1 MRKRQRSRRAVDP
14 RALVAAGFLLA
25 LALVTSSAM
34 LLVRSEDQARR
45 AVRHVQVSVE
55 EPLGYL
61 GDALEADTAGEALLQ
76 RAVVATGDE
85 RSALLSQSIAMAETA
100 TKAWTSYRA
109 SALHLPGEAELAATY
124 ERDYAAGKAIA
135 GSVLVPIIQSN
146 MPMPLPAEQILA
158 AELDRQ
164 DLIALQ
170 AIYEREDHA
179 ALRSLDQQQAR
190 EREAVLIA
198 AAALGV
204 MLLMGFGFALRVA
217 RHAVADRR
225 KRATLAD
232 LTEFEGQLIRALE
245 FADNDNDAFRV
256 ASRALTETVPDAV
269 VSIVV
274 ADASQATFTPTGAA
288 PSCRVESVEQCRA
301 SRSGAPLQ
309 FSDSDALDTCP
320 VLASGATTPCAVTCV
335 PVSVAGM
342 QTAVVQ
348 LSGPVGT
355 PPDMGVAVPLIVRRL
370 GDRITTM
377 RAFAQFQLQASH
389 DPLTG
394 LLNRRSLE
402 EAVGRLTANDTPY
415 AVAFA
420 DLDHFKL
427 LNDVHGH
434 DVGDRA
440 LRAFAATL
448 KTSLRPDDLV
458 GRWGGEEFV
467 IALPDCDQQQAIEAM
482 DRVRAQL
489 ASEALEGSNVAVT
502 VSVGV
507 AVRDPAEPF
516 DQAVARADQALHVA
530 KAAGR
535 DRVEAWRGDP
545 PDAAVTETD
554 APLLST

>member
-232 LTEFEGQLIRALE
+232 LTEFENTLTNTDNTMLSSFDITVTDTLVTVTGTASAEDSIGSQAEGFDPTVLEDSISANLKVTMPGRIISHNADSQSGNTLTWKIPVLGGTLDVQASSDPTGTPASGGGGGFPIWLIA
-245 FADNDNDAFRV
+245 V
-256 ASRALTETVPDAV
+256 IAV
-269 VSIVV
+269 VVLGGGYYLWTQNKKPGGGV
-274 ADASQATFTPTGAA
+274 APAD
-288 PSCRVESVEQCRA
+288 
-301 SRSGAPLQ
+301 
-309 FSDSDALDTCP
+309 
-320 VLASGATTPCAVTCV
+320 
-335 PVSVAGM
+335 
-342 QTAVVQ
+342 
-348 LSGPVGT
+348 T
-355 PPDMGVAVPLIVRRL
+355 PPPAP
-370 GDRITTM
+370 
-377 RAFAQFQLQASH
+377 
-389 DPLTG
+389 
-394 LLNRRSLE
+394 
-402 EAVGRLTANDTPY
+402 TA
-415 AVAFA
+415 
-420 DLDHFKL
+420 
-427 LNDVHGH
+427 
-434 DVGDRA
+434 
-440 LRAFAATL
+440 
-448 KTSLRPDDLV
+448 
-458 GRWGGEEFV
+458 
-467 IALPDCDQQQAIEAM
+467 
-482 DRVRAQL
+482 
-489 ASEALEGSNVAVT
+489 
-502 VSVGV
+502 
-507 AVRDPAEPF
+507 
-516 DQAVARADQALHVA
+516 
-530 KAAGR
+530 
-535 DRVEAWRGDP
+535 
-545 PDAAVTETD
+545 
-554 APLLST
+554 